1 VARPDSNVRPAQADA
16 EFVAACRMPD
26 APFAAA
32 FALAVRR
39 EVARRAGVAPAA
51 VHATDRLPEEWGDL
65 FFRASPDAVEFIMEL
80 EKEFGVWIPDW
91 AGAIFC
97 RESASV
103 AALASDLCGAALG
116 RGRPGER
123 PRSWGEVAAGVWAWL
138 RGRGH
143 GAAG

>member
-1 VARPDSNVRPAQADA
+1 MASPDSNVRLAQADA
-16 EFVAACRMPD
+16 EFVAECRLPD

-32 FALAVRR
+32 FVLAVRR
-39 EVARRAGVAPAA
+39 EVARRAGVAPGA
-51 VHATDRLPEEWGDL
+51 VHAADRLPEEWGDL
-65 FFRASPDAVEFIMEL
+65 FIRKRLDAVEFMMEL
-80 EKEFGVWIPDW
+80 EEQFGVSVPDW
-91 AGAIFC
+91 AARIFC
-97 RESASV
+97 RESVSV
-103 AALASDLCGAALG
+103 ADLAADLCGAALG